1 MNKRYLSYIL
11 VGLLLCIIPTNAFGQ
26 KPPDKAVVQEVVKAV
41 VVQAKV
47 GDEYTIVGPNES
59 LPGNLCTFHANVPEG
74 AKPTWVIIPKEATA
88 NMYVD
93 SNGLTS
99 VFASR
104 DKGTYYLAMAVTID
118 GQVKIFVHELVND
131 DNPNPNPDP
140 DPDPDPGPEPDPTP
154 IDGTKFV
161 IAVVESEE
169 RGGEYGAV
177 LMGLRTYLRE
187 KNHPYRYV
195 DPDFTDGSNQK
206 PEWFAVYEEKIARS
220 GIELPVIVI
229 GDVKGN
235 EVVNIVVK
243 ALPKKSAEAIALV
256 KERGG

>member
-1 MNKRYLSYIL
+1 MNKRYLSCFL
-11 VGLLLCIIPTNAFGQ
+11 ACLLLCLIPVNAHAQ
-26 KPPDKAVVQEVVKAV
+26 AKPDAAVVEKAIAAV
-41 VVQAKV
+41 VVKSKV
-47 GDEYTIVGPNES
+47 GDEYSIIGPNES
-59 LPGNLCTFHANVPEG
+59 LPGNLCIFHANVPENS
-74 AKPTWVIIPKEATA
+74 KPTWAIVPKEAAA

-93 SNGLTS
+93 SNGLS
-99 VFASR
+99 AVFASR
-104 DKGTYYLAMAVTID
+104 DKGTYYLAMAVNIND
-118 GQVKIFVHELVND
+118 QVKIFVHELVND
-131 DNPNPNPDP
+131 DDNPNPDP
-140 DPDPDPGPEPDPTP
+140 DPDPNPDPDPDPTP

-169 RGGEYGAV
+169 RGGEFGAT

-195 DPDFTDGSNQK
+195 DPDFTDGSNQR
-206 PEWFAVYEEKIARS
+206 PEWFAIYEEKIARS
-220 GIELPVIVI
+220 GVELPVLVI
-229 GDVKGN
+229 GDIKGN